1 MTDVHSEQ
9 AKVIR
14 HTSFLFYTMFIIL
27 IKRKSLLLEGT
38 HIFKVIPSVTFKE
51 TSFYCGIL

>member
-9 AKVIR
+9 TKVIR
-14 HTSFLFYTMFIIL
+14 YTSFLFYTMFINL

-38 HIFKVIPSVTFKE
+38 HVLKVIPSVTFQE
-51 TSFYCGIL
+51 T